1 MENLFNAAVHETYL
15 VVERCGTVWADPD
28 EMREAVSYFFAK
40 GTQCILGGSYKD
52 ARTYA
57 SLACYLG
64 QCTAV
69 FPSRLDWG
77 RAIELI
83 STNVPMLLHFYR
95 ESIPCSCLDEKY
107 KEFDSDIEEAETE
120 EQAVESVWNYPVI
133 LQQEV
138 EEFAAEQEEQE
149 IVESTFEADQLSYDA
164 LPDSYVPNIGK
175 QTMNVVIKTLH
186 RFL

>member
-1 MENLFNAAVHETYL
+1 M
-15 VVERCGTVWADPD
+15 
-28 EMREAVSYFFAK
+28 
-40 GTQCILGGSYKD
+40 
-52 ARTYA
+52 
-57 SLACYLG
+57 
-64 QCTAV
+64 
-69 FPSRLDWG
+69 
-77 RAIELI
+77 
-83 STNVPMLLHFYR
+83 
-95 ESIPCSCLDEKY
+95 DEKY